1 MGDWLAEYKEY
12 VIAVGG
18 FIQIVVGALVVRWLT
33 VEIDLVKKTADD
45 RYEPKRPQRTA
56 EEDQHRIDSLSRRI
70 LSGPIIKEFADNTV
84 NRAFEMPEFR
94 KAVEETVEISL
105 PIQKRI
111 DARIE
116 HKAIDE
122 NLKQDI
128 RFEKFRNEVGAEIRH
143 AVSGSQTA
151 IFAKIDLLFDKIGE
165 LQSIQMGSN
174 K

>member
-1 MGDWLAEYKEY
+1 MGEWLAEYKEY

-18 FIQIVVGALVVRWLT
+18 LIQLVVGAFVVRWLT
-33 VEIDLVKKTADD
+33 VEIDLVKKTADE
-45 RYEPKRPQRTA
+45 RYEPKRAQRTA
-56 EEDQHRIDSLSRRI
+56 EEDQLRIDSLARRI
-70 LSGPIIKEFADNTV
+70 LSGPIIKEFSDNTV
-84 NRAFEMPEFR
+84 LAAYERPEFR
-94 KAVEETVEISL
+94 RAVETTVDISL
-105 PIQKRI
+105 PIQNRI

-151 IFAKIDLLFDKIGE
+151 IFEKIDLLFDKIGE
-165 LQSIQMGSN
+165 LQSIQMQAN